1 MKFTHLHVHSHYS
14 LLDGLAKIDPLI
26 QKAVDLNMEALAIT
40 DHGAMYGAVE
50 FYQKAK
56 KAGIKPIIGSEVYV
70 APNGMHQKRP
80 KIDSRRYHLVLL
92 VKNEKGY
99 QNLVKLTT
107 KAWLDGFYYKPRVDK
122 KLLRQHSEGL
132 IACSACL
139 AGEIPRKIQAN
150 KPQEAERRVLEYQD
164 IFGKGNF
171 YLELEH
177 HPEIPEQKLV
187 NQSLVKIGKKY
198 KIPLVATHDVHYINP
213 EDAEAQ
219 DILMAVNTDKMVADE
234 GRLSMKSSNF
244 SLQPQEQM
252 IKWFS
257 TTPEAIDNTQKIV
270 SQCKFEMELYK
281 TQMPHF
287 ATPDNDADAFLKKLA
302 EQGLAKRYGTNTEA
316 IQEQKIRDRLN
327 YELKVI
333 GQTGFASYFLI
344 VQDFVNWA
352 KANNIVVGPGR
363 GSAAGS
369 LVSYL
374 LNVTD
379 IDPLKYNLMFERFLN
394 VDRVEMPDIDL
405 DFADTRRDEVIE
417 YVRRK
422 YGQDHVAQIITFGTM
437 AARGSIRDVGRAT
450 NLPYNLCDQI
460 AKAVP
465 FGLKLNEAMKESQE
479 LKDAYRTDSRVKKL
493 IDTAKK
499 LEGVARHASTHACG
513 VVITKDPLDAVIP
526 LQHAT
531 QGDTAIVTQYGMN
544 SVTALGILK
553 MDFLGLKNLTIIED
567 TINRV
572 KIAHN
577 EEIQLVHLPL
587 ADQKTIEL
595 FQKGQTTGIFQ
606 LECLSGETIVSN
618 TTIKHLYDRKHK
630 QILESIYLDKG
641 EIHKNKIL
649 NVVCSG
655 QKKVF
660 TLIAENNWQIKATKN
675 HYFLTENGWQ
685 KLRDIKPG
693 DKILLKKK
701 AKHLLYNICQTCGR
715 QISGQKEAESRFCYH
730 CSAVFYHNPSKKLSR
745 EKIKQARIKFY
756 QNGGK
761 PWNHGITKENNQILR
776 QTGRKI
782 SRALVGITF
791 EEKYGHKKARELKL
805 KISQRS
811 KGCNNPMFGKRAPH
825 RKGGFRPDLGHY
837 VRSSWEADFARILK
851 LKNINY
857 QYEPQTFK
865 IQRSNGNIL
874 HYTPDFYVP
883 SQNTFYE
890 IKGWFHDL
898 DKEKIQLFQE
908 QYPQYSFD
916 LINTTKF
923 AEFALQYKNLINWEC
938 PQIPEK
944 SFHFLKVKQIK
955 YAGQELTYD
964 ITMEAPGNNF
974 VANGFLVHNSS
985 GMKKYLKQLIPS
997 KFEDIIAMV
1006 ALYRPGPMELIP
1018 DFIARKH
1025 GYKRIEY
1032 LHPKLEPILAATYGI
1047 AVYQEQVLEIVRDL
1061 ANFTLAEADV
1071 LRKAVGKKIKELLN
1085 EQHEK
1090 FIKGCAKNSIDGE
1103 TAEAVWRFIEPF
1115 ARYGFNKAHS
1125 TCYAM
1130 IGYWTAYLKSHYP
1143 NEFMAALLTSEQ
1155 NDIER
1160 IAFLIGECRDIS
1172 IEILAPDVN
1181 ESQADFTVVAG
1192 NKIRF
1197 GLNAIKNVGQ
1207 NIVQAIV
1214 QERQQSGHFSAIE
1227 NFIERVK
1234 SRDLNKKSLE
1244 SLAKCGALDS
1254 LTMREEILENIEPLL
1269 NYAHEIQH
1277 AHQVGQ
1283 ASLFG
1288 TMTNVA
1294 PPQLRLAKAEPLPKR
1309 QKLLW
1314 EKELLGL
1321 YVSEHPLMQYAA
1333 VLKQRALPCRQ
1344 LESKI
1349 NGQRVRVAGLIN
1361 KINKIMTKNN
1371 EPMLFV
1377 GLEDL
1382 TGRCETVVF
1391 PQTLAKTAHFWQ
1403 LDKPV
1408 YVIGKVNYRNGS
1420 MSLICDE
1427 VEEIK

>member
-26 QKAVDLNMEALAIT
+26 QKAADLNMEALAIT

-70 APNGMHQKRP
+70 APNGMRQKRP
-80 KIDSRRYHLVLL
+80 KIDGRRYHLVLL
-92 VKNEKGY
+92 AKNEKGY

-122 KLLRQHSEGL
+122 KLLRQHSEGI

-150 KPQEAERRVLEYQD
+150 KLGVAERHALEYQD
-164 IFGKGNF
+164 IFGKGNY
-171 YLELEH
+171 YLEIEH
-177 HPEIPEQKLV
+177 HPEIPEQKLT
-187 NQSLVKIGKKY
+187 NQAIIKIGKKY

-219 DILMAVNTDKMVADE
+219 DILMAVNTDKKVADE
-234 GRLSMKSSNF
+234 GRLSMKNSNF

-252 IKWFS
+252 VKWFS
-257 TTPEAIDNTQKIV
+257 ATPDAVDNTQKIV

-287 ATPDNDADAFLKKLA
+287 ATPSNDADAFLKKLA
-302 EQGLAKRYGTNTEA
+302 EQGLTKRYGTNTEA
-316 IQEQKIRDRLN
+316 IQEQKIHDRLN

-422 YGQDHVAQIITFGTM
+422 YGQDHVAQIITFGAM

-465 FGLKLNEAMKESQE
+465 FGLKLNEAMEQSQE

-513 VVITKDPLDAVIP
+513 VVITKDPLNKIIP

-572 KIAHN
+572 KVAHN
-577 EEIQLVHLPL
+577 EEIKLVNLPL
-587 ADQKTIEL
+587 ADPKSMEL

-606 LECLSGETIVSN
+606 LE
-618 TTIKHLYDRKHK
+618 
-630 QILESIYLDKG
+630 
-641 EIHKNKIL
+641 
-649 NVVCSG
+649 
-655 QKKVF
+655 
-660 TLIAENNWQIKATKN
+660 
-675 HYFLTENGWQ
+675 
-685 KLRDIKPG
+685 
-693 DKILLKKK
+693 
-701 AKHLLYNICQTCGR
+701 
-715 QISGQKEAESRFCYH
+715 
-730 CSAVFYHNPSKKLSR
+730 
-745 EKIKQARIKFY
+745 
-756 QNGGK
+756 
-761 PWNHGITKENNQILR
+761 
-776 QTGRKI
+776 
-782 SRALVGITF
+782 
-791 EEKYGHKKARELKL
+791 
-805 KISQRS
+805 SQ
-811 KGCNNPMFGKRAPH
+811 
-825 RKGGFRPDLGHY
+825 
-837 VRSSWEADFARILK
+837 
-851 LKNINY
+851 
-857 QYEPQTFK
+857 
-865 IQRSNGNIL
+865 
-874 HYTPDFYVP
+874 
-883 SQNTFYE
+883 
-890 IKGWFHDL
+890 
-898 DKEKIQLFQE
+898 
-908 QYPQYSFD
+908 
-916 LINTTKF
+916 
-923 AEFALQYKNLINWEC
+923 
-938 PQIPEK
+938 
-944 SFHFLKVKQIK
+944 
-955 YAGQELTYD
+955 
-964 ITMEAPGNNF
+964 
-974 VANGFLVHNSS
+974 

-1006 ALYRPGPMELIP
+1006 ALYRPGPMEFIP

-1032 LHPKLEPILAATYGI
+1032 LHPKLESILSATYGI

-1061 ANFTLAEADV
+1061 ASFTLAEADV

-1103 TAEAVWRFIEPF
+1103 TAESVWHFIEPF

-1143 NEFMAALLTSEQ
+1143 SEFMAALLTSEQ

-1160 IAFLIGECRDIS
+1160 IAFLIGECRDIN
-1172 IEILAPDVN
+1172 IDILAPDVN

-1192 NKIRF
+1192 DKIRF
-1197 GLNAIKNVGQ
+1197 GLNAVKNVGQ

-1214 QERQQSGHFSAIE
+1214 QERQQSGHFSGVE

-1269 NYAHEIQH
+1269 NYAHEIQR
-1277 AHQVGQ
+1277 AHYVGQ
-1283 ASLFG
+1283 TSLFG
-1288 TMTNVA
+1288 AMTNVA
-1294 PPQLRLAKAEPLPKR
+1294 SPQLRLAKAEPLPKR

-1321 YVSEHPLMQYAA
+1321 YVSEHPLAQYAA

-1349 NGQRVRVAGLIN
+1349 NGQRVRVAGLIT

-1391 PQTLAKTAHFWQ
+1391 PRTLAKTAHFWQ

-1408 YVIGKVNYRNGS
+1408 YVIGKLNYRNGS